1 MNEYYDTIEKDK
13 QKFGLYAFCSLL
25 FDVGFSHSFFFFKH
39 TVGTVPTPS
48 TEVLS
53 YLLANLGFMRVACV
67 LLFDVGF
74 YRSFFYFKHTVLLVP
89 TGSTLIRLCS
99 SPSTEVVSY

>member
-1 MNEYYDTIEKDK
+1 MIQSKRTNKNLGFMRFARSFLTLD
-13 QKFGLYAFCSLL
+13 SLT
-25 FDVGFSHSFFFFKH
+25 HSSSSNIQYSRYSSYSKYC
-39 TVGTVPTPS
+39 